1 MLVFLALVL
10 VCGIYDY
17 LRNGLYDIPTFKKY
31 FVGNG
36 RNTWLLA
43 PFNTLFDLL
52 SSRNRHIYTMR
63 DLPPAWQEDLQQVIN
78 DAMAHKD
85 EIIGYLD
92 ARMAEKKRGMLF
104 FQWYGRPIETSLDI
118 PELRKTA
125 VRENHRRVGVQ

>member
-52 SSRNRHIYTMR
+52 SSRN
-63 DLPPAWQEDLQQVIN
+63 VIFIRC
-78 DAMAHKD
+78 ATC
-85 EIIGYLD
+85 
-92 ARMAEKKRGMLF
+92 R
-104 FQWYGRPIETSLDI
+104 RPG
-118 PELRKTA
+118 RKTCN
-125 VRENHRRVGVQ
+125 R

>member
-1 MLVFLALVL
+1 MVQLFQYMSKPPLAATEPDLSNGVLLELSVMNKPALRKKAISVAWVLGVLLIIGVFPKTMLVFLALVL

-31 FVGNG
+31 FVGSG

-63 DLPPAWQEDLQQVIN
+63 DLPPAWQEDLQ
-78 DAMAHKD
+78 
-85 EIIGYLD
+85 
-92 ARMAEKKRGMLF
+92 
-104 FQWYGRPIETSLDI
+104 
-118 PELRKTA
+118 
-125 VRENHRRVGVQ
+125 